1 METKRTADKIN
12 SVDMEIYNLYH
23 NPDTRNEA
31 WEKAIEIA
39 GKHISYHIRQ
49 YYPCAKQMG
58 YYDDL
63 VQDCYMAIFN
73 SLATYDYHASTYV
86 TWAAKYIRNVMYDKG
101 YTYSNGISRYKQDS
115 TGYKIVHLDTPII
128 SDASEDNNTYIT
140 LVVDPKADVEEEIER
155 RIEKEELFATMR
167 EKLTAREINA
177 LAEYYG
183 IEIEDIEDLQYKTA
197 TVKTKARLRAKAK
210 LRKAMG
216 VEVDSEKPHQK
227 GDFLNRTGVKAYDK
241 QNRPMIVVDYR
252 TSRDVDI
259 AIKDGDTY
267 YICKGV
273 AFCKMAERR
282 DLIRPYAGR
291 RVEEIS
297 PDTVIGD
304 KRVRDFFL

>member
-23 NPDTRNEA
+23 NPGTRNEA

-63 VQDCYMAIFN
+63 VQDCYMAIFR

-86 TWAAKYIRNVMYDKG
+86 TWAAKYIRNVMYDRG
-101 YTYSNGISRYKQDS
+101 YAYSNGISRYKQDN

-140 LVVDPKADVEEEIER
+140 LLVDPKADVEKEVER
-155 RIEKEELFATMR
+155 QIEKEELLAIMK
-167 EKLTAREINA
+167 EKLSAREINA
-177 LAEYYG
+177 LADYYG
-183 IEIEDIEDLQYKTA
+183 IDIGGVEDMQKKAKTN
-197 TVKTKARLRAKAK
+197 ARLRAKAK

-216 VEVDSEKPHQK
+216 VEVGSEKPHQK
-227 GDFLNRTGVKAYDK
+227 GDYLNRTGAKAYDK

-259 AIKDGDTY
+259 AIKDGDIY

-282 DLIRPYAGR
+282 DLIRPYAGK

-297 PDTVIGD
+297 PDTVINN
-304 KRVRDFFL
+304 KRVRDFFLL